1 MKKKFIPQN
10 QDKFIWTIEFPA
22 QDVVHGYQTKNI
34 EYSNFGQLNWK
45 KNVDNFCQ
53 GPKLGSKFVAKHTC
67 IWKQQSPWQNP
78 CVQNHLESAMAHM
91 TILAK

>member
-34 EYSNFGQLNWK
+34 EYSNFGELNWK

-53 GPKLGSKFVAKHTC
+53 GPKLGSKFVAN
-67 IWKQQSPWQNP
+67 IPAFESN
-78 CVQNHLESAMAHM
+78 NHHGKTPVSR
-91 TILAK
+91 II